1 MHKMTSSRYTDRN
14 VVNISSSGMDMYAG
28 YLYAMDNDVAS
39 TSLPLVVS
47 ACGHYRMVTR
57 NEFSTLR
64 PYGRKDFQLLYVH
77 GGEAVFY
84 KRGEPH
90 RLSAGS
96 MVVFFPDEPQ
106 RYEYGAEDRTDVYW
120 IHFSGT
126 QASRLLEAA
135 GFGAAGRGASGGAR
149 ELSCSG
155 IMRVGQLPEYAQ
167 LFSQTINEL
176 QLQGFGFESIVQM
189 NLRRL
194 LLLIRRQR
202 LGPGEESG
210 RERSGKIQSAITYF
224 HRHYPSDINIDAYAH
239 DHGMSVSWFIRSF
252 REASGKSPLRY
263 LIDIRIREAKLLLET
278 TSYSIGEVADM
289 VGYANPL
296 YFSRLFRSH
305 VGMSPSQYRN
315 STNRAMSGRARVR
328 DIAGRSS
335 WEHRIGP
342 DASVR

>member
-1 MHKMTSSRYTDRN
+1 
-14 VVNISSSGMDMYAG
+14 
-28 YLYAMDNDVAS
+28 
-39 TSLPLVVS
+39 
-47 ACGHYRMVTR
+47 
-57 NEFSTLR
+57 
-64 PYGRKDFQLLYVH
+64 
-77 GGEAVFY
+77 
-84 KRGEPH
+84 
-90 RLSAGS
+90 
-96 MVVFFPDEPQ
+96 
-106 RYEYGAEDRTDVYW
+106 
-120 IHFSGT
+120 
-126 QASRLLEAA
+126 
-135 GFGAAGRGASGGAR
+135 
-149 ELSCSG
+149 
-155 IMRVGQLPEYAQ
+155 
-167 LFSQTINEL
+167 

-315 STNRAMSGRARVR
+315 SMNRAMSGRAMSGSARVR

-335 WEHRIGP
+335 WGHRIGP